1 MRSHEN
7 IPIDTYILVVRP
19 ALLAH
24 LSKYSIR
31 KLCTFDVQLERWQNF
46 SLDDAVAF
54 LPLCSSYSNREDFF

>member
-1 MRSHEN
+1 MRSGEN

-31 KLCTFDVQLERWQNF
+31 KLCTFDAKLERWQMF
-46 SLDDAVAF
+46 SCDEAAAF
-54 LPLCSSYSNREDFF
+54 LPLCPSYNNRDDFF